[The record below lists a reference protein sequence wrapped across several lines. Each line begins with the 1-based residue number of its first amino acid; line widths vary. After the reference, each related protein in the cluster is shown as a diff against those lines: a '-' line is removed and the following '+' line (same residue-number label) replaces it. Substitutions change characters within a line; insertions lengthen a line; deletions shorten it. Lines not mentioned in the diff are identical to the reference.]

1 MLPVGACF
9 TPNRRSEIGA
19 LLRVYSD
26 VFPENHYDRTAV

>member
-1 MLPVGACF
+1 MLPAGGCF

-26 VFPENHYDRTAV
+26 VLLEIRYD